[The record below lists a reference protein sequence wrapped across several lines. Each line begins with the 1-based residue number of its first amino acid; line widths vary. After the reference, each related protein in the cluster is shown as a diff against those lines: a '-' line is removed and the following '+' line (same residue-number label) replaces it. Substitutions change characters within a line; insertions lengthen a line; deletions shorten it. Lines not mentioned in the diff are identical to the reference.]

1 LAAGWDGDRYQVL
14 GRGSA
19 PGTAALVWYTLWDD
33 KMAAARF
40 RKGLESAWAKRGPG
54 GRGVRRSQIEQ
65 LLVAG
70 VPVVR
75 LVDAP
80 PRWAVRRDLG
90 PLQPAYQPG
99 RHPGR
104 CGAGARLARQ
114 GGAPDRHGPLAA
126 QEGGSAGQT
135 ARLVGRVRKPHGQR
149 GEVAVF
155 PLVEN
160 PGAVFTPKARLL
172 VVNEER
178 DVVAGPLVV
187 GRGRGY
193 HREWPLA

>member
-1 LAAGWDGDRYQVL
+1 
-14 GRGSA
+14 
-19 PGTAALVWYTLWDD
+19 
-33 KMAAARF
+33 MAAARF

-54 GRGVRRSQIEQ
+54 ARGGEGPGLLPDRRRGFALS
-65 LLVAG
+65 
-70 VPVVR
+70 
-75 LVDAP
+75 
-80 PRWAVRRDLG
+80 PRRAVRRDLG

-104 CGAGARLARQ
+104 CGASARLARQ

-126 QEGGSAGQT
+126 EEGGSAGQT

-178 DVVAGPLVV
+178 HVVAGPLVV
-187 GRGRGY
+187 ARRRAY
-193 HREWPLA
+193 HREWLVSFLGGDFRPVGEPWPDHLLARVGVPCAHLRRDRPPPS